1 MSTDTA
7 SDTASN
13 HEMELTENIRKPGD
27 KNVPPYTPPSVDVG
41 DTVLIFTDFRPDGP
55 DNPGTVA
62 TVSRVSGRKLDAFSV
77 GAKFM
82 YQGLH
87 HRRDPIHSIR
97 RHTIK
102 EAHGVWDLGPQ
113 SRRVLKIEKEID
125 ALKVQMLNLPGSGD
139 LSPEVLPARR
149 GPGRPKNPVVM
160 TEIDRFKETIAKQV
174 GTE

>member
-1 MSTDTA
+1 MSTDIA
-7 SDTASN
+7 

-113 SRRVLKIEKEID
+113 AKRVFKLEKEVD
-125 ALKVQMLNLPGSGD
+125 ALKAQMLNLSGSGD
-139 LSPEVLPARR
+139 LSPEEMILPVKR
-149 GPGRPKNPVVM
+149 GPGRPPKNPVAM
-160 TEIDRFKETIAKQV
+160 TEIDRFKETISKQV